1 MEKKLRL
8 GLVWGQRSGAMEAQ
22 IATANFGEFL
32 FFHALRCIGD
42 NRGMSWEGFMQME
55 RRQLRERRQGKLRRA
70 LGVVLPGES
79 VEELDRLGEQDR
91 LRAEQG
97 LVAVMGK
104 DGEIFYKYID
114 DLSTHDLLFRTA
126 AERVEVA
133 WLKERLA
140 RSKSGADSPTIPYHL
155 G

>member
-1 MEKKLRL
+1 
-8 GLVWGQRSGAMEAQ
+8 
-22 IATANFGEFL
+22 
-32 FFHALRCIGD
+32 
-42 NRGMSWEGFMQME
+42 MQME

-114 DLSTHDLLFRTA
+114 DLSTHDLLFRSA